1 MVDVVVGG
9 ATGKLGSLVC
19 RNILSSDDLDLVGAI
34 VSPSGGNIGRE
45 VYPDV
50 VAVGPDS
57 LESALKDCDVY
68 VDLTSPSAATQNI
81 PRVPETGANLVLG
94 TTSVDASAMEALG
107 RNVERYGTSA
117 LISSNFSHGVNVF
130 WKTCEIMAGF
140 LNGYDIEVIETH
152 HNAKKD
158 APSGTA
164 KEAVRRMEAVTGI
177 DREVHGRNGIT
188 GPRGREIGI
197 HSVRAGNIVGDHT
210 VIFAKDMERMELTHK
225 AISRE
230 SLADGCLESIRWMAG
245 KRDGKIHN
253 MNEVFGL

>member
-9 ATGKLGSLVC
+9 ATGKLGTLVC
-19 RNILSSDDLDLVGAI
+19 KGILASDDLELTGAV
-34 VSPSGGNIGRE
+34 VSSEGGNVGKE
-45 VYPDV
+45 VYPGIT
-50 VAVGPDS
+50 AVGPDS
-57 LESALKDCDVY
+57 LDDVLRGCNVY
-68 VDLTSPSAATQNI
+68 VDLTTPTAASSVI
-81 PRVPETGANLVLG
+81 PRVPETGANIILG
-94 TTSVDASAMEALG
+94 TTSVDPSALDAMRIA
-107 RNVERYGTSA
+107 VEENGTSA
-117 LISSNFSHGVNVF
+117 LISSNFSKGVNAF
-130 WKTCEIMAGF
+130 WKTCELMAGF
-140 LNGYDIEVIETH
+140 LDGYDIEVIEVH
-152 HNAKKD
+152 HNAKRD

-197 HSVRAGNIVGDHT
+197 HSVRAGGIVGDHT
-210 VIFAKDMERMELTHK
+210 VIFAKDMERVELSHK

-245 KRDGKIHN
+245 KRDGKVHS

>member
-9 ATGKLGSLVC
+9 ATGKLGTLVC
-19 RNILSSDDLDLVGAI
+19 RGILSSDDLNLVGAI
-34 VSPSGGNIGRE
+34 VSPSGGRVGTE
-45 VYPDV
+45 VYPGV
-50 VAVGPDS
+50 MGVGPDS
-57 LESALKDCDVY
+57 MAEVLRDCDVY
-68 VDLTSPSAATQNI
+68 VDLTTPAAASANI
-81 PRVPETGANLVLG
+81 PQVPDTGANLVLG
-94 TTSVDASAMEALG
+94 TTSVDSSALD
-107 RNVERYGTSA
+107 RLRSNVERCGTSA
-117 LISSNFSHGVNVF
+117 LISANFSHGVNVF
-130 WKTCEIMAGF
+130 WRTCEIMAGF
-140 LNGYDIEVIETH
+140 LDGYDIEVIETH
-152 HNAKKD
+152 HNAKRD

-177 DREVHGRNGIT
+177 DHEVHGRNGVV

>member
-1 MVDVVVGG
+1 
-9 ATGKLGSLVC
+9 
-19 RNILSSDDLDLVGAI
+19 
-34 VSPSGGNIGRE
+34 
-45 VYPDV
+45 
-50 VAVGPDS
+50 
-57 LESALKDCDVY
+57 
-68 VDLTSPSAATQNI
+68 
-81 PRVPETGANLVLG
+81 
-94 TTSVDASAMEALG
+94 
-107 RNVERYGTSA
+107 
-117 LISSNFSHGVNVF
+117 
-130 WKTCEIMAGF
+130 MAGF
-140 LNGYDIEVIETH
+140 LNVYDIEVIETH
-152 HNAKKD
+152 HHAKKD

-164 KEAVRRMEAVTGI
+164 KAAVRRMEAVTGI